1 MASSKTNKF
10 KYTAAAAAV
19 LGVASFGAQAQE
31 TDFDFGGYVKLDM
44 LVSDY
49 ADYESGKNTS
59 DFATS
64 SGSIARQQYIP
75 SVTPVGGDG
84 DDLITDFHARQSRF
98 FFTTN
103 TDLDNGETL
112 TGHIE
117 MDFQLTPD
125 GDERIS
131 NSYNPRL
138 RQAFLKYGNW
148 TFGQTWSN
156 FQDLNILAES
166 VDFIGITDGI
176 IFNRQAQIRYTSGGF
191 SASIENPETTVTE
204 TRANGATALGD
215 RIVSSDGFMPD
226 VTFKYTGK
234 SDNLTWQASAL
245 LRQLTYDVTQTGDDE
260 TTFGY
265 GVSFG
270 AKYTFGMDDIRAS
283 ITTGSG
289 LGRYLGLNTWNGA
302 YIDANG
308 ELEAIDSTGISFAY
322 RHFWTEKLRSN
333 VVYSRGWA
341 DNDEALLALAGDM
354 TEYTQRLAFN
364 LMYSPASNLTF
375 GAEISQANRETEA
388 NVDGDLNRL
397 QLMAMYKF

>member
-1 MASSKTNKF
+1 MAKASIAKKF
-10 KYTAAAAAV
+10 TVSAASAAV
-19 LGVASFGAQAQE
+19 LGVMSLGAQANE
-31 TDFDFGGYVKLDM
+31 TDIDFGGFVKLDM
-44 LVSDY
+44 MVSDY
-49 ADYESGKNTS
+49 TDGQAP
-59 DFATS
+59 S

-75 SVTPVGGDG
+75 SLTPVGGEG
-84 DDLITDFHARQSRF
+84 DDMVTDFHARQSRF
-98 FFTTN
+98 FLTTD
-103 TDLDNGETL
+103 TELDNGETL
-112 TGHIE
+112 TGHIQ
-117 MDFQLTPD
+117 MDFMLTPD
-125 GDERIS
+125 GDQRIS
-131 NSYNPRL
+131 NSYSPRL
-138 RQAFLKYGNW
+138 RHAFLKYGKW

-191 SASIENPETTVTE
+191 SASIENPETTVTP
-204 TRANGATALGD
+204 AGGG

-265 GVSFG
+265 GLSFG

-289 LGRYLGLNTWNGA
+289 LGRYLGLNTWNDA
-302 YIDANG
+302 YIDGNG

-322 RHFWTEKLRSN
+322 RHFWTEKVRSN
-333 VVYSRGWA
+333 IVYSRGWA
-341 DNDEALLALAGDM
+341 DNDEELLALAGDM

-364 LMYSPASNLTF
+364 VMYSPASNLTF

>member
-1 MASSKTNKF
+1 MMASSSNKNKF
-10 KYTAAAAAV
+10 LLTAAAAAV
-19 LGVASFGAQAQE
+19 MGVTSFGAQAQDSE
-31 TDFDFGGYVKLDM
+31 FTFGGFVKLDM
-44 LVSDY
+44 MVSDY
-49 ADYESGKNTS
+49 ADGAAP
-59 DFATS
+59 D

-75 SVTPVGGDG
+75 SLTPVGGDG
-84 DDLITDFHARQSRF
+84 DDMATDFHARQSRF
-98 FFTTN
+98 FITN
-103 TDLDNGETL
+103 KTELDNGETL

-117 MDFQLTPD
+117 MDFMLTPD
-125 GDERIS
+125 GDQRIS

-138 RQAFLKYGNW
+138 RHAFIKYGNW

-176 IFNRQAQIRYTSGGF
+176 VFNRQAQIRYTSGGF
-191 SASIENPETTVTE
+191 SASLENPETTVTSQ
-204 TRANGATALGD
+204 TGG
-215 RIVSSDGFMPD
+215 RIVSSDGLMPD

-234 SDNLTWQASAL
+234 ADNLVWQASAL
-245 LRQLTYDVTQTGDDE
+245 LRQLTYDVAQSGDDE
-260 TTFGY
+260 TAFGY
-265 GVSFG
+265 GVSLG
-270 AKYTFGMDDIRAS
+270 AKYSFGMDDIRAS

-302 YIDANG
+302 YIDADG
-308 ELEAIDSTGISFAY
+308 GLETIDSTGISFAY

-341 DNDEALLALAGDM
+341 DNDDALLSMAGDM

-388 NVDGDLNRL
+388 GVDGDLNRL
-397 QLMAMYKF
+397 QLMAMYSF

>member
-1 MASSKTNKF
+1 MAKTSTTKKF
-10 KYTAAAAAV
+10 TLSAASAAILSV
-19 LGVASFGAQAQE
+19 MSLGAQADQ
-31 TDFDFGGYVKLDM
+31 TDIDFGGYVKLDM

-49 ADYESGKNTS
+49 ADGLAPDSANIG
-59 DFATS
+59 
-64 SGSIARQQYIP
+64 RQQYIP
-75 SVTPVGGDG
+75 SITPVDGNG
-84 DDLITDFHARQSRF
+84 DDLATDFHARQSRF
-98 FFTTN
+98 FLTSKTQ
-103 TDLDNGETL
+103 LDNGETL

-191 SASIENPETTVTE
+191 SASIENPETTVTP
-204 TRANGATALGD
+204 AGGG
-215 RIVSSDGFMPD
+215 RIVSSDGFIPD

-234 SDNLTWQASAL
+234 ADNLTWQASAL
-245 LRQLTYDVTQTGDDE
+245 LRQLAYDVTETGDDE

-283 ITTGSG
+283 ITTGYG

-302 YIDANG
+302 YIDSNG
-308 ELEAIDSTGISFAY
+308 ELEAIDSTGVSFAY

-341 DNDEALLALAGDM
+341 DNDGELLALAGDM

-388 NVDGDLNRL
+388 NDDGDLNRL

>member
-1 MASSKTNKF
+1 MAKTSIAKKF
-10 KYTAAAAAV
+10 TLSAASAAV
-19 LGVASFGAQAQE
+19 LGVMSLGAQAQANE
-31 TDFDFGGYVKLDM
+31 TDIDFGGFVKLDM
-44 LVSDY
+44 MVSDY
-49 ADYESGKNTS
+49 TDGQAP
-59 DFATS
+59 A

-75 SVTPVGGDG
+75 SLTPVGGEG
-84 DDLITDFHARQSRF
+84 DDMVTDFHARQSRF
-98 FFTTN
+98 FLTSKTE
-103 TDLDNGETL
+103 LDNGETL

-117 MDFQLTPD
+117 MDFMLTPD
-125 GDERIS
+125 GDQRIS

-138 RQAFLKYGNW
+138 RHAFLKYGKW

-176 IFNRQAQIRYTSGGF
+176 VFNRQAQIRYTSGNF
-191 SASIENPETTVTE
+191 SASIENPETTVTPV
-204 TRANGATALGD
+204 GGG
-215 RIVSSDGFMPD
+215 RIISSDGFVPD

-234 SDNLTWQASAL
+234 ADNLTWQASAL
-245 LRQLTYDVTQTGDDE
+245 LRQLTYDVSQTGDDE

-283 ITTGSG
+283 VTTGSG

-302 YIDANG
+302 YITANG
-308 ELEAIDSTGISFAY
+308 ELEAIDSTGVSFAY

-341 DNDEALLALAGDM
+341 DNDGEVLALAGDM

-364 LMYSPASNLTF
+364 VMYSPASNLTF
-375 GAEISQANRETEA
+375 GAEISQAERETEA
-388 NVDGDLNRL
+388 QVDGNLNRL

>member
-1 MASSKTNKF
+1 MAKASIAKKF
-10 KYTAAAAAV
+10 TVSAASAAV
-19 LGVASFGAQAQE
+19 LGVMSLGAQANE
-31 TDFDFGGYVKLDM
+31 TDIDFGGFVKLDM
-44 LVSDY
+44 MVSDY
-49 ADYESGKNTS
+49 TDGQAP
-59 DFATS
+59 S

-75 SVTPVGGDG
+75 SLTPVGGEG
-84 DDLITDFHARQSRF
+84 DDMVTDFHARQSRF
-98 FFTTN
+98 FLTTD
-103 TDLDNGETL
+103 TELDNGETL

-117 MDFQLTPD
+117 MDFMLTPD
-125 GDERIS
+125 GDQRIS

-138 RQAFLKYGNW
+138 RHAFLKYGKW

-176 IFNRQAQIRYTSGGF
+176 IFVRQAQIRYTSGGF

-204 TRANGATALGD
+204 TRTGGVAAPGG
-215 RIVSSDGFMPD
+215 RIVSSDGFVPD

-234 SDNLTWQASAL
+234 TDNLTWQASAL
-245 LRQLTYDVTQTGDDE
+245 LRQLAYDVPQTGDDE

-265 GVSFG
+265 GVSLG

-302 YIDANG
+302 YIDSNG
-308 ELEAIDSTGISFAY
+308 ELEAIDSTGVSFAY

-341 DNDEALLALAGDM
+341 DNDEELLASVNPATY

>member
-1 MASSKTNKF
+1 MAKASIAKKF
-10 KYTAAAAAV
+10 TVSAASAAV
-19 LGVASFGAQAQE
+19 LGVMSLGAQANE
-31 TDFDFGGYVKLDM
+31 TDIDFGGFVKLDM
-44 LVSDY
+44 MVSDY
-49 ADYESGKNTS
+49 TDGQAP
-59 DFATS
+59 S

-75 SVTPVGGDG
+75 SLTPVGGEG
-84 DDLITDFHARQSRF
+84 DDMVTDFHARQSRF
-98 FFTTN
+98 FLTTD
-103 TDLDNGETL
+103 TELDNGETL

-117 MDFQLTPD
+117 MDFMLTPD
-125 GDERIS
+125 GDQRIS

-138 RQAFLKYGNW
+138 RHAFLKYGKW

-191 SASIENPETTVTE
+191 SASIENPETTVTPV
-204 TRANGATALGD
+204 GGG
-215 RIVSSDGFMPD
+215 RIISSDGFAPD

-234 SDNLTWQASAL
+234 TDNLTWQASAL
-245 LRQLTYDVTQTGDDE
+245 LRQLTYDVSQTGDDE

-283 ITTGSG
+283 VTTGSG

-302 YIDANG
+302 YIDSND
-308 ELEAIDSTGISFAY
+308 ELEAIDSTGVSFAY
-322 RHFWTEKLRSN
+322 RHFWSEKLRSN

-341 DNDEALLALAGDM
+341 DNDGEVLALAGDM

-375 GAEISQANRETEA
+375 GAEISKANRETEA
-388 NVDGDLNRL
+388 SVDGDLNRL

>member
-1 MASSKTNKF
+1 MAKASIAKKF
-10 KYTAAAAAV
+10 TVSAASAAV
-19 LGVASFGAQAQE
+19 LGVMSLGAQANE
-31 TDFDFGGYVKLDM
+31 TDIDFGGFVKLDM
-44 LVSDY
+44 MVSDY
-49 ADYESGKNTS
+49 TDGQAP
-59 DFATS
+59 S

-75 SVTPVGGDG
+75 SLTPVGGEG
-84 DDLITDFHARQSRF
+84 DDMVTDFHARQSRF
-98 FFTTN
+98 FLTTD
-103 TDLDNGETL
+103 TELDNGETL

-117 MDFQLTPD
+117 MDFMLTPD
-125 GDERIS
+125 GDQRIS

-138 RQAFLKYGNW
+138 RHAFLKYGKW

-191 SASIENPETTVTE
+191 SASIENPETTVTP
-204 TRANGATALGD
+204 AGGG

-265 GVSFG
+265 GLSFG

-302 YIDANG
+302 YIDGNG

-322 RHFWTEKLRSN
+322 RHFWTEKVRSN
-333 VVYSRGWA
+333 IVYSRGWT
-341 DNDEALLALAGDM
+341 DSDEALLATLAPGTAY

-364 LMYSPASNLTF
+364 VMYSPASNLTF

>member
-1 MASSKTNKF
+1 MAKASIAKKF
-10 KYTAAAAAV
+10 TVSAASAAV
-19 LGVASFGAQAQE
+19 LGVMSLGAQANE
-31 TDFDFGGYVKLDM
+31 TDIDFGGFVKLDM
-44 LVSDY
+44 IVSDY
-49 ADYESGKNTS
+49 TDGQAP
-59 DFATS
+59 S

-75 SVTPVGGDG
+75 SLTPVGGEG
-84 DDLITDFHARQSRF
+84 DDMVTDFHARQSRF
-98 FFTTN
+98 FLTTD
-103 TDLDNGETL
+103 TELDNGETL

-117 MDFQLTPD
+117 MDFMLTPD
-125 GDERIS
+125 GDQRIS

-138 RQAFLKYGNW
+138 RHAFLKYGKW

-191 SASIENPETTVTE
+191 SASIENPETTVTPV
-204 TRANGATALGD
+204 GGG
-215 RIVSSDGFMPD
+215 RIISSDGFAPD

-234 SDNLTWQASAL
+234 TDNLTWQASAL
-245 LRQLTYDVTQTGDDE
+245 LRQLTYDVSQTGDDE

-283 ITTGSG
+283 VTTGSG

-302 YIDANG
+302 YIDSNG
-308 ELEAIDSTGISFAY
+308 ELEAIDSTGVSFAY
-322 RHFWTEKLRSN
+322 RHFWSEKLRSN

-341 DNDEALLALAGDM
+341 DNDGEVLALAGDM

-375 GAEISQANRETEA
+375 GAEISKANRETEA
-388 NVDGDLNRL
+388 SVDGDLNRL

>member
-1 MASSKTNKF
+1 MAKASMTKKF
-10 KYTAAAAAV
+10 TLSTAGAAV
-19 LGVASFGAQAQE
+19 LAAMSLGAQAADTE
-31 TDFDFGGYVKLDM
+31 YNFGGYVKLDM
-44 LVSDY
+44 LLSDY
-49 ADYESGKNTS
+49 ADGS
-59 DFATS
+59 APS
-64 SGSIARQQYIP
+64 SANIGRQQYIP
-75 SVTPVGGDG
+75 SITPVGGEG
-84 DDLITDFHARQSRF
+84 DDLTTDFHARQSRF
-98 FFTTN
+98 IFTTK
-103 TDLDNGETL
+103 TALDNGETL

-138 RQAFLKYGNW
+138 RHAFFKYGNW

-176 IFNRQAQIRYTSGGF
+176 VFNRQAQIRYTSGGF
-191 SASIENPETTVTE
+191 SFSVENPETTVTPV
-204 TRANGATALGD
+204 GGG
-215 RIVSSDGFMPD
+215 RIVSSDTVVPD
-226 VTFKYTGK
+226 ITAKYTGK

-245 LRQLTYDVTQTGDDE
+245 LRQLTYDVSQTNDDE
-260 TTFGY
+260 TAMGF

-283 ITTGSG
+283 VTTGSG

-302 YIDANG
+302 YVDSNG

-322 RHFWTEKLRSN
+322 RHFWTEQLRSN

-341 DNDEALLALAGDM
+341 DNDNELLQLAGDM
-354 TEYTQRLAFN
+354 TESTQRLAFN
-364 LMYSPASNLTF
+364 LMYSPASSLTF
-375 GAEISQANRETEA
+375 GAEISQATRETEA
-388 NVDGDLNRL
+388 GTDGDLNRL

>member
-1 MASSKTNKF
+1 MAKASIAEKF
-10 KYTAAAAAV
+10 TVSAASAAV
-19 LGVASFGAQAQE
+19 LGVMSLGAQANE
-31 TDFDFGGYVKLDM
+31 TDIDFGGFVKLDM
-44 LVSDY
+44 MVSDY
-49 ADYESGKNTS
+49 TDGQAP
-59 DFATS
+59 S

-75 SVTPVGGDG
+75 SLTPVGGEG
-84 DDLITDFHARQSRF
+84 DDMVTDFHARQSRF
-98 FFTTN
+98 FLTTD
-103 TDLDNGETL
+103 TELDNGETL

-117 MDFQLTPD
+117 MDFMLTPD
-125 GDERIS
+125 GDQRIS

-138 RQAFLKYGNW
+138 RHAFLKYGKW

-191 SASIENPETTVTE
+191 SASIENPETTVTPV
-204 TRANGATALGD
+204 GGG
-215 RIVSSDGFMPD
+215 RIISSDGFAPD

-234 SDNLTWQASAL
+234 TDNLTWQASAL
-245 LRQLTYDVTQTGDDE
+245 LRQLTYDVSQTGDDE
-260 TTFGY
+260 TTFGC

-283 ITTGSG
+283 VTTGSG

-302 YIDANG
+302 YIDSNG
-308 ELEAIDSTGISFAY
+308 ELEAIDSTGVSFAY
-322 RHFWTEKLRSN
+322 RHFWSEKLRSN

-341 DNDEALLALAGDM
+341 DNDGEVLALAGDM

-375 GAEISQANRETEA
+375 GAEISKANRETEA
-388 NVDGDLNRL
+388 SVDGDLNRL

>member
-1 MASSKTNKF
+1 MAKASIAKKF
-10 KYTAAAAAV
+10 TVSAASAAV
-19 LGVASFGAQAQE
+19 LGVMSLGAQANE
-31 TDFDFGGYVKLDM
+31 TDIDFGGFVKLDM
-44 LVSDY
+44 MVSDY
-49 ADYESGKNTS
+49 TDGQAP
-59 DFATS
+59 S

-75 SVTPVGGDG
+75 SLTPVGGEG
-84 DDLITDFHARQSRF
+84 DDMVTDFHARQSRF
-98 FFTTN
+98 FLTTD
-103 TDLDNGETL
+103 TELDNGETL
-112 TGHIE
+112 TGHIQ
-117 MDFQLTPD
+117 MDFMLTPD
-125 GDERIS
+125 GDQRIS
-131 NSYNPRL
+131 NSYSPRL
-138 RQAFLKYGNW
+138 RHAFLKYGKW

-191 SASIENPETTVTE
+191 SASIENPETTVTP
-204 TRANGATALGD
+204 AGGG

-265 GVSFG
+265 GLSFG

-302 YIDANG
+302 YIDGNG

-322 RHFWTEKLRSN
+322 RHFWTEKVRSN
-333 VVYSRGWA
+333 IVYSRGWA
-341 DNDEALLALAGDM
+341 DNDEELLALAGDM

-364 LMYSPASNLTF
+364 VMYSPASNLTF

>member
-1 MASSKTNKF
+1 MAKASIAKKF
-10 KYTAAAAAV
+10 TVSAASAAV
-19 LGVASFGAQAQE
+19 LGVMSLGAQANE
-31 TDFDFGGYVKLDM
+31 TDIDFGGFVKLDM
-44 LVSDY
+44 MVSDY
-49 ADYESGKNTS
+49 TDGQAP
-59 DFATS
+59 S

-75 SVTPVGGDG
+75 SLTPVGGEG
-84 DDLITDFHARQSRF
+84 DDMVTDFHARQSRF
-98 FFTTN
+98 FLTTD
-103 TDLDNGETL
+103 TELDNGETL
-112 TGHIE
+112 TGHIQ
-117 MDFQLTPD
+117 MDFMLTPD
-125 GDERIS
+125 GDQRIS
-131 NSYNPRL
+131 NSYSPRL
-138 RQAFLKYGNW
+138 RHAFLKYGKW

-191 SASIENPETTVTE
+191 SASIENPETTVTPV
-204 TRANGATALGD
+204 GGG
-215 RIVSSDGFMPD
+215 RIISSDGFAPD

-234 SDNLTWQASAL
+234 TDNLTWQASAL
-245 LRQLTYDVTQTGDDE
+245 LRQLTYDVSQTGDDE

-283 ITTGSG
+283 VTTGSG

-302 YIDANG
+302 YIDSKG
-308 ELEAIDSTGISFAY
+308 ELEAIDSTGVSFAY
-322 RHFWTEKLRSN
+322 RHFWSEKLRSN

-341 DNDEALLALAGDM
+341 DNDGEVLALAGDM

-375 GAEISQANRETEA
+375 GAEISKANRETEA
-388 NVDGDLNRL
+388 SVDGDLNRL

>member
-1 MASSKTNKF
+1 MAKASIAKKF
-10 KYTAAAAAV
+10 IVSAASAAV
-19 LGVASFGAQAQE
+19 LGVMSLGAQANE
-31 TDFDFGGYVKLDM
+31 TDIDFGGFVKLDM
-44 LVSDY
+44 MVSDY
-49 ADYESGKNTS
+49 TDGQAP
-59 DFATS
+59 S

-75 SVTPVGGDG
+75 SLTPVGGEG
-84 DDLITDFHARQSRF
+84 DDMVTDFHARQSRF
-98 FFTTN
+98 FLTTD
-103 TDLDNGETL
+103 TELDNGETL

-117 MDFQLTPD
+117 MDFMLTPD
-125 GDERIS
+125 GDQRIS

-138 RQAFLKYGNW
+138 RHAFLKYGKW

-191 SASIENPETTVTE
+191 SASIENPETTVTP
-204 TRANGATALGD
+204 AGGG

-302 YIDANG
+302 YIDGNG

-322 RHFWTEKLRSN
+322 RHFWTEKVRSN
-333 VVYSRGWA
+333 IVYSRGWA
-341 DNDEALLALAGDM
+341 DNDEELLALSGDM

-364 LMYSPASNLTF
+364 VMYSPASNLTF

>member
-1 MASSKTNKF
+1 MAKASMTKKF
-10 KYTAAAAAV
+10 TLSTAGAAV
-19 LGVASFGAQAQE
+19 LAAMSLGAQAAE
-31 TDFDFGGYVKLDM
+31 TEYNFGGYVKLDM
-44 LVSDY
+44 LLSDY
-49 ADYESGKNTS
+49 ADGS
-59 DFATS
+59 APS
-64 SGSIARQQYIP
+64 SANIGRQQYIP
-75 SVTPVGGDG
+75 SITPVGGEG
-84 DDLITDFHARQSRF
+84 DDLTTDFHARQSRF
-98 FFTTN
+98 IFTTK
-103 TDLDNGETL
+103 TALDNGETL

-138 RQAFLKYGNW
+138 RHAFFKYGNW

-176 IFNRQAQIRYTSGGF
+176 VFNRQAQIRYTSGGF
-191 SASIENPETTVTE
+191 SFSVENPETTVTPV
-204 TRANGATALGD
+204 GGG
-215 RIVSSDGFMPD
+215 RIESSDTVVPD
-226 VTFKYTGK
+226 ITAKYTGK

-245 LRQLTYDVTQTGDDE
+245 LRQLTYDVSQTNDDE
-260 TTFGY
+260 TAMGF

-302 YIDANG
+302 YVDSNG

-322 RHFWTEKLRSN
+322 RHFWTEQLRSN

-341 DNDEALLALAGDM
+341 DNDNELLQLSGDM
-354 TEYTQRLAFN
+354 TESTQRLAFN
-364 LMYSPASNLTF
+364 LMYSPASSLTF
-375 GAEISQANRETEA
+375 GAEISQATRETEA
-388 NVDGDLNRL
+388 GIDGYLNRL

>member
-1 MASSKTNKF
+1 MAKASIAKKF
-10 KYTAAAAAV
+10 TVSAASAAV
-19 LGVASFGAQAQE
+19 LGVMSLGAQANE
-31 TDFDFGGYVKLDM
+31 TDIDFGGFVKLDM
-44 LVSDY
+44 MVSDY
-49 ADYESGKNTS
+49 TDGQAP
-59 DFATS
+59 S

-75 SVTPVGGDG
+75 SLTPVGGEG
-84 DDLITDFHARQSRF
+84 DDMVTDFHARQSRF
-98 FFTTN
+98 FLTTD
-103 TDLDNGETL
+103 TELDNGETL

-117 MDFQLTPD
+117 MDFMLTPD
-125 GDERIS
+125 GDQRIS

-138 RQAFLKYGNW
+138 RHAFLKYGKW

-191 SASIENPETTVTE
+191 SASIENPETTVTP
-204 TRANGATALGD
+204 AGGG

-265 GVSFG
+265 GLSFG

-302 YIDANG
+302 YIDGNG

-322 RHFWTEKLRSN
+322 RHFWTEKVRSN
-333 VVYSRGWA
+333 IVYSRGWA
-341 DNDEALLALAGDM
+341 DNDEELLALAGDM

-364 LMYSPASNLTF
+364 VMYSPASNLTF

>member
-1 MASSKTNKF
+1 MAKASIAKKF
-10 KYTAAAAAV
+10 TVSAASAAV
-19 LGVASFGAQAQE
+19 LGVMSLGAQANE
-31 TDFDFGGYVKLDM
+31 TDIDFGGFVKLDM
-44 LVSDY
+44 MVSDY
-49 ADYESGKNTS
+49 TDGQAP
-59 DFATS
+59 S

-75 SVTPVGGDG
+75 SLTPVGGEG
-84 DDLITDFHARQSRF
+84 DDMVTDFHARQSRF
-98 FFTTN
+98 FLTTD
-103 TDLDNGETL
+103 TELDNGETL
-112 TGHIE
+112 TGHIQ
-117 MDFQLTPD
+117 MDFMLTPD
-125 GDERIS
+125 GDQRIS

-138 RQAFLKYGNW
+138 RHAFLKYGKW

-191 SASIENPETTVTE
+191 SASIENPETTVTP
-204 TRANGATALGD
+204 AGGG

-265 GVSFG
+265 GLSFG

-302 YIDANG
+302 YIDGNG

-322 RHFWTEKLRSN
+322 RHFWTEKVRSN
-333 VVYSRGWA
+333 IVYSRGWA
-341 DNDEALLALAGDM
+341 DNDEELLALAGDM

-364 LMYSPASNLTF
+364 VMYSPASNLTF